1 MRTNSRSKDWG
12 SLWALFFLVKM
23 VREIYAP
30 YNEGSANMMQ
40 FIAAAIIVISMSVY
54 MYIEENAQTRTQEE
68 YDNTDW
74 NAYYANL

>member
-1 MRTNSRSKDWG
+1 
-12 SLWALFFLVKM
+12 M

-30 YNEGSANMMQ
+30 CNEGSANMIQ

-54 MYIEENAQTRTQEE
+54 MYIEENAQTRTHEE

>member
-1 MRTNSRSKDWG
+1 MG
-12 SLWALFFLVKM
+12 PFLLAKM

-30 YNEGSANMMQ
+30 YNEGSANMIQ

>member
-12 SLWALFFLVKM
+12 SSWALFFLTKM

>member
-12 SLWALFFLVKM
+12 SLWALFFLAKM

-30 YNEGSANMMQ
+30 YNEGSANMIQ

>member
-1 MRTNSRSKDWG
+1 
-12 SLWALFFLVKM
+12 M

-74 NAYYANL
+74 NAYYTNL

>member
-1 MRTNSRSKDWG
+1 
-12 SLWALFFLVKM
+12 M

-40 FIAAAIIVISMSVY
+40 FIAVAIIVISMSVY
-54 MYIEENAQTRTQEE
+54 MCIEENAQTRTQEE

>member
-1 MRTNSRSKDWG
+1 
-12 SLWALFFLVKM
+12 M

-68 YDNTDW
+68 YDNIDW
-74 NAYYANL
+74 NAYYTNL

>member
-1 MRTNSRSKDWG
+1 
-12 SLWALFFLVKM
+12 M

-40 FIAAAIIVISMSVY
+40 FIAAAIIVISMSAY

-68 YDNTDW
+68 YDNTD
-74 NAYYANL
+74 

>member
-1 MRTNSRSKDWG
+1 
-12 SLWALFFLVKM
+12 M

-54 MYIEENAQTRTQEE
+54 MYIEENARIRTQEE

>member
-1 MRTNSRSKDWG
+1 
-12 SLWALFFLVKM
+12 M

-30 YNEGSANMMQ
+30 YNEGSANMIQ

>member
-1 MRTNSRSKDWG
+1 MRTNSRSKDWAHYG
-12 SLWALFFLVKM
+12 PFSFLTKM

-40 FIAAAIIVISMSVY
+40 LIAAAIIVISMSVY

>member
-1 MRTNSRSKDWG
+1 
-12 SLWALFFLVKM
+12 M

-30 YNEGSANMMQ
+30 YNEGSANMIQ

-74 NAYYANL
+74 NAYYANLYTN